1 MTMDRQRKLQ
11 DALDHLNEVEKLKN
25 FKFEPWRK
33 RFLQWMRHNKSRIME
48 LFRRIDRDKD
58 GRITRKEFIDGIIST
73 SKIIILAISYE
84 NIYDCC
90 DTTLP
95 TDQPTK
101 HQPGRLLILQ
111 LTINFFYVI
120 VIYQKNI

>member
-73 SKIIILAISYE
+73 SKIIILTISYE
-84 NIYDCC
+84 NI
-90 DTTLP
+90 
-95 TDQPTK
+95 
-101 HQPGRLLILQ
+101 
-111 LTINFFYVI
+111 
-120 VIYQKNI
+120 

>member
-11 DALDHLNEVEKLKN
+11 DALDHLNEVERLKN

-58 GRITRKEFIDGIIST
+58 GRITRKEFIDGIVST
-73 SKIIILAISYE
+73 SKIIILTISHEKICYMIVVIQSSPPTNRQ
-84 NIYDCC
+84 NISQEDY
-90 DTTLP
+90 
-95 TDQPTK
+95 
-101 HQPGRLLILQ
+101 
-111 LTINFFYVI
+111 
-120 VIYQKNI
+120 

>member
-73 SKIIILAISYE
+73 SKIIILTISYE

-90 DTTLP
+90 DTTLS
-95 TDQPTK
+95 TDKTSARK
-101 HQPGRLLILQ
+101 IIDFA
-111 LTINFFYVI
+111 INH
-120 VIYQKNI
+120 